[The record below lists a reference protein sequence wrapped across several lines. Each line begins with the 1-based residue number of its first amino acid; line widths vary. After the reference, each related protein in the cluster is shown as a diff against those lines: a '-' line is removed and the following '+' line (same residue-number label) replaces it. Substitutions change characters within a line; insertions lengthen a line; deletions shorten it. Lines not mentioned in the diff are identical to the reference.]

1 VEGFGD
7 TKSAMQGP
15 MMGAFGGGGEVV
27 RFNNMITLKQTPTND
42 LKSSFNVN
50 DLPFF
55 TFKLGNKIVR
65 NFKDE

>member
-1 VEGFGD
+1 VLLGVEGEG
-7 TKSAMQGP
+7 
-15 MMGAFGGGGEVV
+15 V